1 MLNCRPGQ
9 TWHRWSSL
17 PWHWRQCANSSEKL
31 GDWQRK
37 AQRAGVQTTMT
48 CTRQVD
54 PRVMNKC
61 PTFSGRDTE
70 WSERSFI
77 FESVA
82 AMANLEPAME
92 GAFTGSAEEPVAE
105 LTLEM
110 KLSAK
115 QLYCLL
121 VKNSQ
126 WKSVDSRQKRRKAS
140 RQRSMET
147 YQDRV
152 PARRSWAAHSN
163 AHGNHATWLGFSR
176 CGKHVLG
183 PID

>member
-1 MLNCRPGQ
+1 
-9 TWHRWSSL
+9 
-17 PWHWRQCANSSEKL
+17 
-31 GDWQRK
+31 
-37 AQRAGVQTTMT
+37 MT

-92 GAFTGSAEEPVAE
+92 GAFTGLAEEPFAE
-105 LTLEM
+105 LTPEM

-115 QLYCLL
+115 QLYYLL
-121 VKNSQ
+121 VNTVRGKALTLVRSAEKHHGIAA
-126 WKSVDSRQKRRKAS
+126 WKRIKTEYQPDAAGRHTAMLMGIMQPGWDSRG
-140 RQRSMET
+140 
-147 YQDRV
+147 
-152 PARRSWAAHSN
+152 AAN
-163 AHGNHATWLGFSR
+163 TFLDQ
-176 CGKHVLG
+176 LT
-183 PID
+183 